1 MSQMREAFVK
11 RYCHKT
17 PWQFCWR
24 VALEGTVV
32 SVLVLA
38 PLLAFGAST
47 RGMPNSIESFVFS
60 SVLVAPW
67 LETLLFQSLPIGLCR
82 LLGWSTSSQAI
93 ASIVLFCVAHLSL
106 GVAPG
111 IAAGLVGGFY
121 FAFTYLWWR
130 RRDWWTA
137 FWVTSV
143 SHAIRNGIASLLLLV
158 GT

>member
-1 MSQMREAFVK
+1 MLEAFVK
-11 RYCHKT
+11 RYRRKT

-24 VALEGTVV
+24 VALEGTVA
-32 SVLVLA
+32 SAIVLV
-38 PLLAFGAST
+38 PLLASGAST
-47 RGMPNSIESFVFS
+47 RDMPNSIESFVVEA
-60 SVLVAPW
+60 VLVAPW

-82 LLGWSTSSQAI
+82 LLGLSTSTQAI
-93 ASIVLFCVAHLSL
+93 ASVVPFCLAHLPL

-143 SHAIRNGIASLLLLV
+143 SHAIRNGIASFLLLV